1 MEIKKKCARWFS
13 RRGALALIMALIAA
27 MPVSAQSAKQ
37 ILDKTAAVVS
47 AKQGAQANFAI
58 VGQNLNTSGT
68 IAIKGRMFRA
78 TTPQAIVWYDG
89 KTQWTY
95 MKKNDEVNVATPN
108 EAQQAAINP
117 YNFIYM
123 YKNGYKYTTEKKG
136 SNFVAHLT
144 ANTQKYIVEMFITI
158 DQKSYIPSQVRYRTA
173 KGWTNIE
180 ISNFK
185 QMVIPDG
192 TFRFNAKEYPNA
204 EVIDLR

>member
-13 RRGALALIMALIAA
+13 HRGALALIMALIAA

-117 YNFIYM
+117 YNFI
-123 YKNGYKYTTEKKG
+123 
-136 SNFVAHLT
+136 
-144 ANTQKYIVEMFITI
+144 
-158 DQKSYIPSQVRYRTA
+158 
-173 KGWTNIE
+173 
-180 ISNFK
+180 
-185 QMVIPDG
+185 
-192 TFRFNAKEYPNA
+192 
-204 EVIDLR
+204 